1 MLVHGDPKHV
11 LRTVLA
17 VEGRRMVIEV
27 NHTDRDCRNVVVQ
40 QLIVRSYFSCL
51 GLNK

>member
-1 MLVHGDPKHV
+1 MHGDLKLV

-17 VEGRRMVIEV
+17 VKGRRMVIEV
-27 NHTDRDCRNVVVQ
+27 YHTDRDCRNVVVQ
-40 QLIVRSYFSCL
+40 QVIVRSYFSCL